1 MPSLKKSLTFYCFI
15 LLFQIQMTLISEEK
29 QKDLSPLYQ
38 ELKGCYNYFMDTTN
52 FNEDSNGYGL
62 TQDRLTD
69 TSLSS
74 IAATG
79 FLIAS
84 YPVFVELKYMEYD
97 VAKKIVDKTFDTIL
111 NMQSD
116 KKTSYAGCIS
126 HFVDKTTGKRYGKS
140 EISTIDTAILI
151 SGVISAAQYFK
162 DDLIEKG
169 NKIWSNVDY
178 NKFETTKNGKPY
190 ISMGISDLDNPK
202 QLSP

>member
-52 FNEDSNGYGL
+52 FNEDSNGFGL

-74 IAATG
+74 IASTG

-84 YPVFVELKYMEYD
+84 YPVFVELKYMEFD
-97 VAKKIVDKTFDTIL
+97 DAKRIVDKTFDTIL

-116 KKTSYAGCIS
+116 KTTSYAGCIS

-151 SGVISAAQYFK
+151 SGVISAAQSFK
-162 DDLIEKG
+162 GDLIEKG
-169 NKIWSNVDY
+169 NLIWSNVDFS
-178 NKFETTKNGKPY
+178 KFKTSKNDKPY
-190 ISMGISDLDNPK
+190 ISMVFQI
-202 QLSP
+202 